1 MFNLFTFAV
10 QNRFQND
17 FKKRNYGSEKLKI
30 RLFMGNIFNFG
41 FGVKDPAFVCRLL
54 DMLSESQRGRIFK
67 ALYDFDGQGAFP
79 ETTNRMLNLVLC
91 VIAHQAGLAP
101 AESLPVPA
109 PSGTFSAEAPAS
121 SDSAEVSVLS
131 AEALAAAEELAA
143 APAEEAEEGSGETRR
158 EIIEGGLKGGWE
170 EGTIVRKNLKK
181 EKDKEKTSLP
191 PSSSP
196 TCQACQASPAS
207 PAAEGNCGEL
217 AAMSRAVAQR
227 AEDLEDSEEDLKEDL
242 EEDLEEGLKEDSGD
256 LEEDSGARKVSDGD
270 EVTDA
275 DCTFDAVWEL
285 YGKKFGSVPYLRGR
299 WERFPMSERREMVR
313 YIRRYVAERPNPRF
327 RRTFLN
333 FLEQRTWQTQPLAH
347 SRGSISI
354 RSEIAR
360 IGEAEHQAEAQL
372 ATIDTDI
379 DFKTLNE
386 QCRIM
391 ALEQRL

>member
-17 FKKRNYGSEKLKI
+17 FKKRNYSNEKLKI

-101 AESLPVPA
+101 AESLP
-109 PSGTFSAEAPAS
+109 APAS
-121 SDSAEVSVLS
+121 SSAEASVLS

-143 APAEEAEEGSGETRR
+143 ATAEEAEAEEGPGETRR

-196 TCQACQASPAS
+196 SSPPSFPACQASPAS
-207 PAAEGNCGEL
+207 PAAEGNCGEF

-227 AEDLEDSEEDLKEDL
+227 VEALEDFK
-242 EEDLEEGLKEDSGD
+242 EDLEEGLEEDFKED
-256 LEEDSGARKVSDGD
+256 LKEDSGARKVPDGD

>member
-1 MFNLFTFAV
+1 
-10 QNRFQND
+10 
-17 FKKRNYGSEKLKI
+17 
-30 RLFMGNIFNFG
+30 MGNIFNFG

-101 AESLPVPA
+101 AESLPAPA

-121 SDSAEVSVLS
+121 SDSAEASVLS

-143 APAEEAEEGSGETRR
+143 ATAEEAEAEEGPGETRR

-196 TCQACQASPAS
+196 SSPSSPPSFPTCQASPAS
-207 PAAEGNCGEL
+207 PAAEGNCGEF

-227 AEDLEDSEEDLKEDL
+227 VEALEDFKEDL
-242 EEDLEEGLKEDSGD
+242 EEDFKEDLGEDLKEDFKEDLKED
-256 LEEDSGARKVSDGD
+256 LEEDSGARKVPDGD

>member
-1 MFNLFTFAV
+1 
-10 QNRFQND
+10 
-17 FKKRNYGSEKLKI
+17 
-30 RLFMGNIFNFG
+30 MGNIFNFG

-101 AESLPVPA
+101 AESLPAPA

-121 SDSAEVSVLS
+121 SDS

-143 APAEEAEEGSGETRR
+143 APAEEAEEGPGETRR

-196 TCQACQASPAS
+196 SSPSSPPSFPTCQASPAS
-207 PAAEGNCGEL
+207 PAAEGNCGEF

-227 AEDLEDSEEDLKEDL
+227 VEALEDFKEDL
-242 EEDLEEGLKEDSGD
+242 EEDFKEDLGEDLKEDFKEDLKED
-256 LEEDSGARKVSDGD
+256 LEEDSGARKVPDGD

-285 YGKKFGSVPYLRGR
+285 YGKKYGSVSYLRGR
-299 WERFPMSERREMVR
+299 WERHPMAERRKMVR

-333 FLEQRTWQTQPLAH
+333 FLEQRTWETQPLTNSH
-347 SRGSISI
+347 GSIGI
-354 RSEIAR
+354 RQNNASCAASEISAGGSSEEGIRREIAR
-360 IGEAEHQAEAQL
+360 IGEAERQAEEL
-372 ATIDTDI
+372 AKIETDI

-391 ALEQRL
+391 VMEQRL

>member
-17 FKKRNYGSEKLKI
+17 FKKRNYGNKKLKI

-101 AESLPVPA
+101 AESLPAPA
-109 PSGTFSAEAPAS
+109 PAGTFSAEAPAS
-121 SDSAEVSVLS
+121 SDSAEASVLS

-143 APAEEAEEGSGETRR
+143 ATAEEAEAEEGPGETRR

-196 TCQACQASPAS
+196 SSPPSFPACQASPAS

-217 AAMSRAVAQR
+217 AAMSRAVEQR
-227 AEDLEDSEEDLKEDL
+227 AEALEDFEEDLEEDFK
-242 EEDLEEGLKEDSGD
+242 EDLEEGLEEDFKED
-256 LEEDSGARKVSDGD
+256 LKEDSGARKVPDGD

-285 YGKKFGSVPYLRGR
+285 
-299 WERFPMSERREMVR
+299 
-313 YIRRYVAERPNPRF
+313 
-327 RRTFLN
+327 
-333 FLEQRTWQTQPLAH
+333 
-347 SRGSISI
+347 
-354 RSEIAR
+354 
-360 IGEAEHQAEAQL
+360 
-372 ATIDTDI
+372 
-379 DFKTLNE
+379 
-386 QCRIM
+386 
-391 ALEQRL
+391 